1 MKRMQPNTPF
11 QSRSFLWQGILI
23 LLPLGVLTV
32 VALYSLR
39 QDRLLAEQDAKDRG
53 AAIAVRIAQSAT
65 HELDQQLRDYR
76 TANFSLHANL
86 AEDLGVGGWAEGSK
100 DEDSAWQ
107 RIRSWQKS
115 NPGLDLY
122 ATPVA
127 DCVLN
132 VQGELSL
139 PQLYPLSPSP
149 PDWLSELSPEQHR
162 LWLQEEQAEFAS
174 NNPEAAQVAITNFLA
189 TKPPAGAGENAEFD
203 LLLLKTRRIS
213 PSEAE
218 AQLME
223 SSWPKGGGLTEAGL
237 SIAQFVCYRV
247 LRLLPDHAGVPNDL
261 FHDMAAAIAYRPSIL
276 SSRLIAEAERVAT
289 PRQMESGAKV
299 AVLKSWWDADERA
312 RDVLRNFEG
321 QHPSDARSNALFWVE
336 SPGGRFLLALDP
348 QRPALNWAARPAS
361 RRRKPGVMLAPQ
373 SPAQIMAENLA
384 EPDRSGLSSSNY
396 HLSMYPESL
405 VEKALD
411 DAVAGRDVSV
421 PPYAMVELEMAGTKL
436 ILQGNRFLVA
446 SNGRSL
452 PVLGEA
458 AGSLPA
464 GSLSGMPLHIIYPFN
479 VRIFLADSHLLY
491 ARQHQRTLLFGV
503 IILASTF
510 AALTGLVTARR
521 AFYRQ
526 QELNER
532 KSNFVSSVSHELRAP
547 IASMRLLAESLE
559 RGKIP
564 SEVKQK
570 EYFGLLVQES
580 RRVSVLFEN
589 FRDFSRIERRSK
601 KYEFEPADLGALAE
615 DTVRLMR
622 PCSDERRVD
631 LDLRKN
637 GAGGAE
643 PFACD
648 GLALQQALINLIDNA
663 VKHSPPGS
671 RVAVGL
677 DGGPAEV
684 RLWVE
689 DFGQGIPPEEHGKI
703 FERFYRR
710 GSELRRETQGIGIG
724 LTIVKH
730 IVEAH
735 GGRVTVRSAPGQ
747 GSRFTMEL
755 PRK

>member
-1 MKRMQPNTPF
+1 MQPNTPF
-11 QSRSFLWQGILI
+11 HSRSFLWQGILI
-23 LLPLGVLTV
+23 LLPVGVLTV
-32 VALYSLR
+32 VGLYSLR
-39 QDRLLAEQDAKDRG
+39 QDRLLAEQDAKERG
-53 AAIAVRIAQSAT
+53 AAIAVRIAQSAA
-65 HELDQQLRDYR
+65 HELAQQLADYR
-76 TANFSLHANL
+76 SANSSLHVNL
-86 AEDLGVGGWAEGSK
+86 SGDLGLGGWADGS
-100 DEDSAWQ
+100 DGEDSAWQ
-107 RIRSWQKS
+107 RIRSWQQS
-115 NPGLDLY
+115 QPGLDLY
-122 ATPVA
+122 AMPVA

-132 VQGELSL
+132 VQGELSS

-149 PDWLSELSPEQHR
+149 PDWLLELSPEQCL
-162 LWLQEEQAEFAS
+162 LWQQEEQAEFVS
-174 NNPEAAQVAITNFLA
+174 NNPAAAQAAITNFLA
-189 TKPPAGAGENAEFD
+189 TKPPDGARANAEFD
-203 LLLLKTRRIS
+203 LLLLKTRELS
-213 PSEAE
+213 PSEAV
-218 AQLME
+218 AQLTE
-223 SSWPKGGGLTEAGL
+223 SSWPKVTGLTEAGL
-237 SIAQFVCYRV
+237 SIAQLVCYRV
-247 LRLLPDHAGVPNDL
+247 LRLLPDRAGVPDDL
-261 FHDMAAAIAYRPSIL
+261 FHDIAAAIAYRPSML
-276 SSRLIAEAERVAT
+276 SPRLISEAERVAT

-321 QHPSDARSNALFWVE
+321 QHPSDARSNALFWIE

-348 QRPALNWAARPAS
+348 QKPAPNWAARPPS
-361 RRRKPGVMLAPQ
+361 RRREPGVTLAPE
-373 SPAQIMAENLA
+373 SPVQIHAENLA

-396 HLSMYPESL
+396 HLSIYPESL

-411 DAVAGRDVSV
+411 NAVTGGDISV
-421 PPYAMVELEMAGTKL
+421 PPYAVVELEIGGREL
-436 ILQGNRFLVA
+436 ILQSNHFLVS
-446 SNGRSL
+446 SNGRSS

-479 VRIFLADSHLLY
+479 VRIFLADSDLLY
-491 ARQHQRTLLFGV
+491 AQQHQRTLLFGA

-510 AALTGLVTARR
+510 AALAGLMTAHR

-526 QELNER
+526 QELNEM

-559 RGKIP
+559 RGKIGN
-564 SEVKQK
+564 EVKQK

-580 RRVSVLFEN
+580 RRLSMLIEN
-589 FRDFSRIERRSK
+589 ILDFSRIERGSK

-622 PCSDERRVD
+622 PCSDERRVE

-637 GAGGAE
+637 GAADGE

-648 GLALQQALINLIDNA
+648 SLALQQALINLIDNA

-671 RVAVGL
+671 HVAVGL
-677 DGGPAEV
+677 DGDVAEV

-689 DFGQGIPPEEHGKI
+689 DGGPGIPPEEHVKI

-735 GGRVTVRSAPGQ
+735 RGRVTVRSAPGQ

-755 PRK
+755 PRQ